1 MVIIIIAR
9 VTAVLAAIFLVGLV
23 LFHFRRR
30 ARRPPGQKPQ

>member
-9 VTAVLAAIFLVGLV
+9 VTAFLAAIFLVGLV

-30 ARRPPGQKPQ
+30 ARQPPGQKPQ